1 MEFVQFAQETWSIM
15 VTMDVPAPLEKFLTV
30 FPAPVN
36 VNPMS
41 YSIQTETAIL
51 VAIIKSFQTVSVSV
65 SLDILSTIVEFVSFP
80 VPQMPSPS
88 KEDVLF
94 VL

>member
-1 MEFVQFAQETWSIM
+1 MEFVQFALETWSIM
-15 VTMDVPAPLEKFLTV
+15 VTMDVPVPLEKFLTV

-36 VNPMS
+36 VNPMN
-41 YSIQTETAIL
+41 YSIPTEIAIL
-51 VAIIKSFQTVSVSV
+51 VAIIKSFQMVSVSV
-65 SLDILSTIVEFVSFP
+65 SLDILSIIVEFVSFP
-80 VPQMPSPS
+80 VHPMPSPS